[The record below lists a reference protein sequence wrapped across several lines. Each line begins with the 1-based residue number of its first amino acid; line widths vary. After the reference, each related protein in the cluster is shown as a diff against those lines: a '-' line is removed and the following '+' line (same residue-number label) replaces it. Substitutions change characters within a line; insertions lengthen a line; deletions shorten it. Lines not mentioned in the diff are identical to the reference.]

1 MDIQGAPKK
10 VDCGAVWLYVEKD
23 NRSTSMSTVKL
34 ILSVTL
40 VVLLLALSFNAYA
53 CVVPLFGT
61 PDAAMGNGC
70 ATPDEQ
76 PVRQF
81 CDAFKTLSVQSAAEL
96 HPSIDYQTICSE
108 DTALLSVLLSLPSH
122 SRHLHE
128 HPTDGPPHDLL
139 LKTSVLRI

>member
-1 MDIQGAPKK
+1 
-10 VDCGAVWLYVEKD
+10 
-23 NRSTSMSTVKL
+23 MSTVKR

-96 HPSIDYQTICSE
+96 PPPHEIDCRTICSE
-108 DTALLSVLLSLPSH
+108 DIALWSVLLSLPSH
-122 SRHLHE
+122 SRRLHE
-128 HPTDGPPHDLL
+128 HPADGPPHDLL